1 MTKLITIFDKDL
13 NQRVFRLFYEN
24 EIIHKIDTSITIS
37 SSKSS
42 IDVGENVILSG
53 VLSDAGGNVLSGK
66 NVRILKNNVL
76 VDTVTT
82 DSNGAYSKTIS
93 GLSAGTYHFH
103 ASFAGDDTY
112 DNALSSTID
121 VNVLSHVYVVTL
133 LSDKQS
139 ILSSESV
146 TLSGTV
152 TRDGEGYAGQ
162 SVRLF
167 DGVTLVDTL
176 TTDSSGNFSKTL
188 SNLSVGTHSLFA
200 QFDAYESSIVVVEV
214 QDHDYAINISADNPI
229 IQTGDTAIITATLT
243 DGSNPVV
250 GETLSYSLTNKGTVV
265 GSGSTTT
272 NNNGEISITYVGAG
286 LGDIDVEV
294 SYSTLLQETYEL
306 EDCHIYDSGLTD
318 KSSNYIKSTGMS
330 MTHSTDHYILSN
342 TTENSFVNFIDGL
355 DNVLFECDWSAQ
367 SDTYMNGICCSDRQT
382 ELYNFG
388 GLMRGDNWSISV
400 KFDNGSYHNMNE
412 ESSTTDKNKYEKLQM
427 KIEGNNIIHTVF
439 NENGTVIYTY
449 SYSKAISNKY
459 LSAFFSNANSSA
471 YVKNIK
477 VKAL

>member
-82 DSNGAYSKTIS
+82 DSNGTYSKTIS

-152 TRDGEGYAGQ
+152 TRDSEGYAGQ

-176 TTDSSGNFSKTL
+176 TTDSNGDFSKTL
-188 SNLSVGTHSLFA
+188 SNLSVGTHRFFA

-294 SYSTLLQETYEL
+294 SYSTLLQETYEI
-306 EDCHIYDSGLTD
+306 EDLWYYDPCTSDKGHWSDNTGLAFD
-318 KSSNYIKSTGMS
+318 INGMLI
-330 MTHSTDHYILSN
+330 TKETIL
-342 TTENSFVNFIDGL
+342 D
-355 DNVLFECDWSAQ
+355 
-367 SDTYMNGICCSDRQT
+367 
-382 ELYNFG
+382 
-388 GLMRGDNWSISV
+388 IS
-400 KFDNGSYHNMNE
+400 YP
-412 ESSTTDKNKYEKLQM
+412 
-427 KIEGNNIIHTVF
+427 
-439 NENGTVIYTY
+439 
-449 SYSKAISNKY
+449 
-459 LSAFFSNANSSA
+459 SA
-471 YVKNIK
+471 YVVEFTLVEPTGSYYTWTGGVQCANVGVIGANTDVYWQTINPYDYYTERGNRFVAGDKIK
-477 VKAL
+477 FVVENGSASIYLNDVLKRTVTATNNKFKIVSSPDNANHLKIKDLTIKAL